1 MVDNVE
7 FLFDEV
13 EPSPVFESDEMFY
26 NVVDK
31 CPSFSESSTSV
42 DGAELFIEAST
53 SKSFSV
59 KVTVSE
65 KDALLLECDYCY
77 GYTTMKLRCKNRK
90 KLNASSI
97 CDFSS

>member
-1 MVDNVE
+1 MRYFLNVSRKGSILVLPYKSMVDNVE

-42 DGAELFIEAST
+42 DGADLFI
-53 SKSFSV
+53 
-59 KVTVSE
+59 
-65 KDALLLECDYCY
+65 Y
-77 GYTTMKLRCKNRK
+77 
-90 KLNASSI
+90 
-97 CDFSS
+97 